1 MKQIDWKN
9 FIKTKKFYE
18 IIFCGVLLL
27 SFGIWLFLLMKEG
40 NASRQF
46 DIFFR
51 RCADFFAD
59 TLNVVGYSGQ
69 RDVYHN
75 MNYTG
80 LGEKAYPPLTY
91 VGTYLLSRLVNME
104 PYYQANYFLDM
115 YKEPQFFIVV
125 ILFLIINMIL
135 LYEVVR
141 TCKKGTEGVKIVTA
155 FAVLLSAPGIYSME
169 RGNTILLTVF
179 FVMLFVFYH
188 DSEKA
193 WLKELALIAFA
204 FSIGLKITPAVLGV
218 LLLYKK
224 QWKEIGRAV
233 IYTLIVVFVP
243 FLFFK
248 GGFDNIAQMFSNIQS
263 NLSNYTSVEGCT
275 LTASIFQFTGVK
287 EDAAGAIGVLTYL
300 ICAVI
305 LVGSFFFR
313 EKWKK
318 ILAVSLILVILPSHS
333 GYYCILYLIPA
344 MIAFLNEEKH
354 SYDELI
360 ILLTFLFI
368 MIDVQSDT
376 IQNAVNYHLSILIMT
391 LYLVIQSGS
400 IITKKI
406 MSKNGGN

>member
-1 MKQIDWKN
+1 MDWKK
-9 FIKTKKFYE
+9 FIQTKKFYE
-18 IIFCGVLLL
+18 IIFCSVLLL
-27 SFGIWLFLLMKEG
+27 SFGIWLFLVLKEG
-40 NASRQF
+40 SASRQF

-104 PYYQANYFLDM
+104 PYYQANYFLNM
-115 YKEPQFFIVV
+115 YMEPQFFIIV
-125 ILFLIINMIL
+125 ILFLVLTMIL
-135 LYEVVR
+135 LYEVIR
-141 TCKKGTEGVKIVTA
+141 TCKNGTEGVKIFTA

-179 FVMLFVFYH
+179 FVMIFVFYH

-243 FLFFK
+243 FLVFE
-248 GGFDNIAQMFSNIQS
+248 GGFANIPQMFSNIQS
-263 NLSNYTSVEGCT
+263 NLSSYTSVEGCT
-275 LTASIFQFTGVK
+275 LTASIFQFTGVN
-287 EDAAGAIGVLTYL
+287 EGAAGAIGILTYL

-333 GYYCILYLIPA
+333 GYYCILYLVPA

-354 SYDELI
+354 SYHELI

-376 IQNAVNYHLSILIMT
+376 MENALNYHLSILVMT
-391 LYLVIQSGS
+391 GYFVIQSGY